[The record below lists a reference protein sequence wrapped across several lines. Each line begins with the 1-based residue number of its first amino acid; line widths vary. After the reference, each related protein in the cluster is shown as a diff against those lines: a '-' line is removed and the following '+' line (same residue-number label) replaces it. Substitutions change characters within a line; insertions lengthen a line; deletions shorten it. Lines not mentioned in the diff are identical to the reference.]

1 MKVGVKVQAP
11 KLRHTYLNCFKTG
24 MPQNVAN
31 TQNNNDKYLERFK
44 LFLLEA
50 TEFYQDL
57 IKKIKM

>member
-1 MKVGVKVQAP
+1 
-11 KLRHTYLNCFKTG
+11 

-31 TQNNNDKYLERFK
+31 TQNSNDKYLERFK
-44 LFLLEA
+44 LFMLEA